1 MKKGLTEVVFILDR
15 SGSMGGLESDTIG
28 GYNSML
34 DKQRNEEGEALI
46 STILFDDQV
55 EVLCD
60 RRPVKE
66 VKDITSKEYFVR
78 GCTALLDAVGSGI
91 NHINEVQKSLPESE
105 RPEKTLFIITTDG
118 MENASKKYNYQKV
131 KKMVEKR
138 KKKNGWEF
146 IFLGANID
154 AIEVAARFGVS
165 ANRAVRYE
173 CDSKGTKLNFDIMS
187 RMVSCARACGSAKMM
202 EEAFDSDDMLA
213 PIQED
218 YKSRHGA

>member
-34 DKQRNEEGEALI
+34 DKQRKEEGEAII

-60 RRPVKE
+60 RRSVKE
-66 VKDITSKEYFVR
+66 VKNITSSEYYVR
-78 GCTALLDAVGSGI
+78 GCTALLDAVGQSI
-91 NHINEVQKSLPESE
+91 HHINEVQKSLPESE

-154 AIEVAARFGVS
+154 AIEVAGRFGVS